1 MLDYPG
7 PDDDALRGQWS
18 AFEEMR
24 KRGEAKS
31 LAVSN
36 FSPAQLDVV
45 LAEAKKGAGDAARPT
60 VNQLRLSPGEYG
72 RAETARLLAENAKRG
87 VLVQAWSPLRGVLG
101 DRARRAVCARVG
113 ERYGKSA
120 AQVALRWIVQSGASF
135 ATQSSSLAH
144 FREDLDVYDFALTPA
159 EMDEVQ
165 PYS

>member
-72 RAETARLLAENAKRG
+72 RAETARSRG
-87 VLVQAWSPLRGVLG
+87 PDHQVDSRSV
-101 DRARRAVCARVG
+101 VCA
-113 ERYGKSA
+113 
-120 AQVALRWIVQSGASF
+120 
-135 ATQSSSLAH
+135 AH
-144 FREDLDVYDFALTPA
+144 PAPA
-159 EMDEVQ
+159 ERT
-165 PYS
+165 P

>member
-7 PDDDALRGQWS
+7 PDEDAVRGQWA

-24 KRGEAKS
+24 KRGETKS

-45 LAEAKKGAGDAARPT
+45 LAAAKAGAGAAARPT
-60 VNQLRLSPGEYG
+60 VNQLRLAPGEYG
-72 RAETARLLAENAKRG
+72 RAQTTRLLAENAKRG

-135 ATQSSSLAH
+135 ATQSSKLEH

-159 EMDEVQ
+159 EMEEVQ
-165 PYS
+165 PYA

>member
-1 MLDYPG
+1 M
-7 PDDDALRGQWS
+7 
-18 AFEEMR
+18 
-24 KRGEAKS
+24 
-31 LAVSN
+31 
-36 FSPAQLDVV
+36 